1 MIIFNPFNK
10 LNSQTMSTK
19 NQISVE
25 IPETVISDV
34 NKKLQ
39 ECRSLLAPYLQG
51 LTPEQ
56 RESIFKM
63 GDKTVATVQKVED
76 YTETNPE
83 FAPSYMD
90 QPEFHKD
97 VAVVNG
103 LSPLRNLANQLVSDL
118 SDTIMLAGN
127 EALLSALLYYGSV
140 KEASSKGVAT
150 AKPIYEDLSKRFTRK
165 GNRPASQE

>member
-1 MIIFNPFNK
+1 
-10 LNSQTMSTK
+10 MSTK
-19 NQISVE
+19 NQISVQ
-25 IPETVISDV
+25 IPATVINSV
-34 NKKLQ
+34 QEKLQ
-39 ECRSLLAPYLQG
+39 ECRTLLAPFLQG
-51 LTPEQ
+51 LTPDQ
-56 RESIFKM
+56 RETIFKM

-103 LSPLRNLANQLVSDL
+103 LSPIRNLASQLTADL

-127 EALLSALLYYGSV
+127 EALIAALLYYGSV

-150 AKPIYEDLSKRFTRK
+150 ARPIYDDLSKRFSRK
-165 GNRPASQE
+165 GNRPAPKE